1 MQILDYDDVNPFSVL
16 ELNLL
21 SFRFPLTPEL
31 AALIRCL
38 DRRPFPFFAI
48 YAVDVGSV
56 VGQVGVFR
64 LPLMTVHGPEDAGG
78 IWAMATHPG
87 YSRRGVGSLLIEEA
101 HARMRA
107 AGLRLSVLGTSRHWV
122 AHPFYR
128 RHGYQGIAGF
138 ASALNHQDALLPFDS
153 SLKVTQATRENVD
166 ETDVLFHQVA
176 AGKLGFARRHDPF
189 MSMMVDVGDA
199 MGIDDLRLLWLD
211 NDLVGYAVVRPS
223 EAVFKVD
230 DILLRDDT
238 TIMAA
243 TAALLRETRASYVQI
258 TMNNHSPHLEAL
270 RQAGSRVT
278 SSTWDVVMAK
288 PLTDEMSTDDLRRLV
303 GIDSNRY
310 LMSWMDVT

>member
-1 MQILDYDDVNPFSVL
+1 MQILEYDNVNPFSVL

-21 SFRFPLTPEL
+21 SFRFALTTEL
-31 AALIRCL
+31 AALIRRL
-38 DRRPFPFFAI
+38 DPRPFPFLAL
-48 YAVDVGSV
+48 YAVDEGNV

-64 LPLMTVHGPEDAGG
+64 LPMMMTHGPEDVGG

-107 AGLRLSVLGTSRHWV
+107 AGLRFSVLGTSRHWV

-128 RHGYQGIAGF
+128 RHGYQEIAGF
-138 ASALNHQDALLPFDS
+138 ASALNHRDSLLS
-153 SLKVTQATRENVD
+153 YENKLQVKQATRENLD
-166 ETDVLFHQVA
+166 ETDALFHQIA
-176 AGKLGFARRHDPF
+176 IGKIGFARRHDPF
-189 MSMMVDVGDA
+189 MSMMVDIGDA

-211 NDLVGYAVVRPS
+211 DDLVGYAVVRPS
-223 EAVFKVD
+223 ETMFKID

-238 TIMAA
+238 SIMVA
-243 TAALLRETRASYVQI
+243 TAALLRETQASYVQI

-270 RQAGSRVT
+270 RQAGFRVT
-278 SSTWDVVMAK
+278 SSTWDVVMARS
-288 PLTDEMSTDDLRRLV
+288 LTNEMHTDDLRRFA
-303 GIDSNRY
+303 GIGSNRY